1 MKYQSGRINMT
12 ELSES
17 RVKANKKWDEKNR
30 ERTSYLRSRSSAKS
44 FIKNKATKEDIDMLK
59 EVMKKRLEEL

>member
-1 MKYQSGRINMT
+1 MA

-44 FIKNKATKEDIDMLK
+44 FIKNKATREDIDMLK

>member
-1 MKYQSGRINMT
+1 MT

>member
-1 MKYQSGRINMT
+1 MVEK
-12 ELSES
+12 LSEA
-17 RVKANKKWDEKNR
+17 RIKANKKWDEKNR

>member
-1 MKYQSGRINMT
+1 MVEK
-12 ELSES
+12 LSET
-17 RVKANKKWDEKNR
+17 RIKANKKWDEKNR

>member
-1 MKYQSGRINMT
+1 MA

-44 FIKNKATKEDIDMLK
+44 FIKNKATKEDVDMLK
-59 EVMKKRLEEL
+59 EVMKKRLEE

>member
-1 MKYQSGRINMT
+1 MA

-44 FIKNKATKEDIDMLK
+44 FIKNKATKEDVDMLK

>member
-1 MKYQSGRINMT
+1 MAEK
-12 ELSES
+12 LSEA
-17 RVKANKKWDEKNR
+17 RIKANRKWDEKNK

-59 EVMKKRLEEL
+59 DVMKKRLEEL

>member
-1 MKYQSGRINMT
+1 MVEKLTEARI
-12 ELSES
+12 
-17 RVKANKKWDEKNR
+17 KANKKWDEKNK

-59 EVMKKRLEEL
+59 DVMKDRLNDLKGV

>member
-1 MKYQSGRINMT
+1 MA

>member
-1 MKYQSGRINMT
+1 MVEK
-12 ELSES
+12 LSEA
-17 RVKANKKWDEKNR
+17 RIKANKKWDAKNK

-44 FIKNKATKEDIDMLK
+44 FIKNKATKEDIEMLK

>member
-1 MKYQSGRINMT
+1 MSKHLINHT

-30 ERTSYLRSRSSAKS
+30 ERTSYLHSRSSAKS
-44 FIKNKATKEDIDMLK
+44 FIKNKATREDIDMLK
-59 EVMKKRLEEL
+59 EAMKKRLEEL

>member
-1 MKYQSGRINMT
+1 MA

-30 ERTSYLRSRSSAKS
+30 ERTSYSRSRSSAKS
-44 FIKNKATKEDIDMLK
+44 FIKNKATKEDVDMLK